1 MQDRLASI
9 ITCKTGSQAL
19 LALVLVTLVPSACGQ
34 IITPTPIMPTPTVQ
48 AEVTSGPQATATP
61 LFATPAPTFT
71 PTVTP
76 TPIIYVVQKGD
87 TLLGIAA
94 QFGVS
99 VEAIQEANGIVD
111 PRRLQIGQELV
122 IPQEEGDQTSPP
134 TPTPT
139 AVPYAIENVGLYET
153 PAGGLWLLGEM
164 HNITTADIEQVQ
176 VEVSLQDERNQ
187 VLARATAFTALDIIP
202 SGGRAPF
209 AVLFREP
216 PPAFAKYQAI
226 ALSAVMV
233 ARLGTAYRDLAVVNH
248 QGEAREGLSY
258 YVVTGEVRNTG
269 QSEAESV
276 TVIITAYDPAG
287 LVTGIRAIDLT
298 ASVLAPGQSVPFQAN
313 LSPAGNEI
321 VTYTVQVQ
329 GRRVE

>member
-1 MQDRLASI
+1 MRTFFTTI
-9 ITCKTGSQAL
+9 V
-19 LALVLVTLVPSACGQ
+19 LVLVTLVLSTCGQ
-34 IITPTPIMPTPTVQ
+34 IITPTPAIPSPAVQ
-48 AEVTSGPQATATP
+48 AEVPLEPRATATP

-71 PTVTP
+71 PTITP

-99 VEAIQEANGIVD
+99 VEAIQEANGIID
-111 PRRLQIGQELV
+111 PRQLQIGQELV
-122 IPQEEGDQTSPP
+122 IPQDEGSQASPP
-134 TPTPT
+134 TPTST

-153 PAGGLWLLGEM
+153 PAGGLWFLGEM

-176 VEVSLQDERNQ
+176 VEVSLQDEKNQ

-209 AVLFREP
+209 AVLFKGP
-216 PPAFAKYQAI
+216 PPAFATYQAI

-233 ARLGTAYRDLAVVNH
+233 ARLGPAYRDLAVVNQ
-248 QGEAREGLSY
+248 QGKASEGLPY

-269 QSEAESV
+269 QSEAEAV
-276 TVIITAYDPAG
+276 TVVITAYDAAG
-287 LVTGIRAIDLT
+287 LVTGVRASDLT
-298 ASVLAPGQSVPFQAN
+298 VSVLAPGQSVPFQAN
-313 LSPAGNEI
+313 LSPAGSEI
-321 VTYTVQVQ
+321 VTHTVQVQ